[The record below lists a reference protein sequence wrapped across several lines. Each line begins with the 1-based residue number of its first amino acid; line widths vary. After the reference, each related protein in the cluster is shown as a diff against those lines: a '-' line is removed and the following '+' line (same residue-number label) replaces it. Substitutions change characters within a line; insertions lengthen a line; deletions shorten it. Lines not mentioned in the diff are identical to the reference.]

1 MKVRELMTTRPNV
14 VTIEASDSVHHAV
27 RLLVRHQIGA
37 LPVIEGDRPV
47 GLVAERDVVIGLDEH
62 GGNTLDRPVRRI
74 MRQPPPV
81 CNADD
86 GVQDVMRRMTRER
99 ARHLLVQEAG
109 KLVGVLSVGDLVK
122 SRLRELETETGVLRD
137 YVAGQRSRA

>member
-14 VTIEASDSVHHAV
+14 VTIEASDTVHHAI

-62 GGNTLDRPVRRI
+62 GANTLDRPVRRI
-74 MRQPPPV
+74 MRHPPPV
-81 CNADD
+81 CSADD

-99 ARHLLVQEAG
+99 ARHLLVQEDG